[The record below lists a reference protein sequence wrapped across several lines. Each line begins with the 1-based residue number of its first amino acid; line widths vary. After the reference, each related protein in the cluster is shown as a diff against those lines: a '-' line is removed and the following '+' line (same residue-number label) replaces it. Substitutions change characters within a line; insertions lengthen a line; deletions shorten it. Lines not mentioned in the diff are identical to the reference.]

1 MNVIPKIVRFVK
13 GIFFL
18 PLNVLSN
25 VNVMNRIDN
34 KIDLL
39 NQKIDNLNKDLTKIS
54 EVCLHSSQC
63 QEVSQSSKLKISSEI
78 SNVFENHF
86 LQIEAL
92 LSIYHSLPNIKYL
105 PATRGWAGSPD
116 LLNKIVE
123 IILKEK
129 PRFVLEAGS
138 GVSSVIIGLSLQMNQ
153 FGKALSLDHDSYY
166 AEITRDNLNLNGI
179 EHFSTVKHCPIQDYT
194 INEQIWKWYN
204 TEDLNF
210 PEKIDV
216 LVIDGPPRITQILAR
231 YPAIPLLHSFFA
243 DRVLILLD
251 DAKRDDEVI
260 TVEKWIM
267 YLENNNFRIKVNN
280 LDNFEKGMI
289 ILEVFRNI
297 IKI

>member
-18 PLNVLSN
+18 PLNVLSI
-25 VNVMNRIDN
+25 VNEMNRIDSN
-34 KIDLL
+34 IDLL
-39 NQKIDNLNKDLTKIS
+39 NQKIDNLNTVLTKIG
-54 EVCLHSSQC
+54 EACLHSS
-63 QEVSQSSKLKISSEI
+63 QEVSQSSKLQISSAI
-78 SNVFENHF
+78 NNVFENHF

-105 PATRGWAGSPD
+105 PSTRGWAGSPD
-116 LLNKIVE
+116 FLNKIVE

-138 GVSSVIIGLSLQMNQ
+138 GVSSVIIGLALQMNQ
-153 FGKALSLDHDSYY
+153 FGEALSLDHDSYY
-166 AEITRDNLNLNGI
+166 AENTRDNLKLNGI

-194 INEQIWKWYN
+194 TNEEIWKWYN
-204 TEDLNF
+204 TEDLNL
-210 PEKIDV
+210 PEKIDM

-231 YPAIPLLHSFFA
+231 YPAIPFLHSFFA

-251 DAKRDDEVI
+251 DAKRNDEVI